1 MLRTP
6 EEVMV
11 RAAVGGRAEYE
22 DVSPIRDAPG
32 FYAFRRYPPD
42 TALGSV
48 VTTDG
53 RPAVRCY
60 LAFIVL
66 LPKAG
71 STISQVVLKAW
82 YARRWLDGIPIGRS
96 DNPPPG
102 HPDGPSPASSVTL
115 VQAPKPINLDSEDMP
130 GYLYDNAED
139 RFFDEN
145 GKTVEPLDM
154 LEEMYSKHLRTLGRA
169 FRFRWGMGSIGIMVR
184 QTVVWKG
191 QDLAMWALVK
201 CYDVE
206 VADEKKGSIRNPLR
220 EYKYRDFR
228 RVTEQEGERS
238 HFFGFQTSQKSFF
251 TNLSIVA
258 IAFLVF

>member
-1 MLRTP
+1 
-6 EEVMV
+6 
-11 RAAVGGRAEYE
+11 
-22 DVSPIRDAPG
+22 
-32 FYAFRRYPPD
+32 
-42 TALGSV
+42 
-48 VTTDG
+48 
-53 RPAVRCY
+53 
-60 LAFIVL
+60 
-66 LPKAG
+66 
-71 STISQVVLKAW
+71 
-82 YARRWLDGIPIGRS
+82 
-96 DNPPPG
+96 
-102 HPDGPSPASSVTL
+102 

-258 IAFLVF
+258 IAFLVFYYWIPRTDLLRTIYHNTALSTAALVFAFLLADKIAPWLLFGAVVALS